1 MSYFIFGDFNSHESG
16 IIVTKPVVRPTWGKE
31 VSEYKLA
38 GGHTNLLQQG
48 SAYENAQ
55 LTIFAAIPDT
65 SPAVVRELYRAVSG
79 FGRLWLSSA
88 PEEYLNAY
96 AAPLVPE
103 PVALDMAEIP
113 LNFTLLPFAHAV
125 EPTVQDIT
133 SATVNTA
140 VENAGTVF
148 AEPEIRFTA
157 TGAEVSIYTNNEQ
170 FRVELPAEVQGV
182 EVIVDCEAQVVYYV
196 SGGDKISIT
205 QHSFGEFPLLHVGTN
220 YIKHVGNIAAASIS
234 VKERWL

>member
-1 MSYFIFGDFNSHESG
+1 MSYFIFGEFNSQESG
-16 IIVTKPVVRPTWGKE
+16 ILVTKPVVRPTWGKE

-48 SAYENAQ
+48 SAYENAP

-65 SPAVVRELYRAVSG
+65 SPAAVRELYRAVSG
-79 FGRLWLSSA
+79 FGRLWLSSS

-133 SATVNTA
+133 AATINTA
-140 VENAGTVF
+140 VENTGTVF

-170 FRVELPAEVQGV
+170 FRVVLPSQLQGV
-182 EVIVDCEAQVVYYV
+182 EVIVDCEAQVAYYV
-196 SGGDKISIT
+196 SGGDKIAVT
-205 QHSFGEFPLLHVGTN
+205 QYTYGEFPLLHVGTN
-220 YIKHVGNIAAASIS
+220 YSRHEGTVSAASIN

>member
-1 MSYFIFGDFNSHESG
+1 MSYFIYNGQDSRDYGILEHTPMPPSAQKIVQYQQAGNRATKIATISETYDNITLSCTLGLKSRDNLRSAVAWLQGSG
-16 IIVTKPVVRPTWGKE
+16 VLTFSDEPDKYYKVMDVVRRSERLSARFGK
-31 VSEYKLA
+31 
-38 GGHTNLLQQG
+38 
-48 SAYENAQ
+48 
-55 LTIFAAIPDT
+55 I
-65 SPAVVRELYRAVSG
+65 
-79 FGRLWLSSA
+79 
-88 PEEYLNAY
+88 
-96 AAPLVPE
+96 
-103 PVALDMAEIP
+103 ALDFIA
-113 LNFTLLPFAHAV
+113 LPFAYAL

-133 SATVNTA
+133 SATANTA
-140 VENAGTVF
+140 VENTGTVF

-196 SGGDKISIT
+196 SGSDKISIT

-220 YIKHVGNIAAASIS
+220 YIKHTGAISAASIN

>member
-1 MSYFIFGDFNSHESG
+1 MSYFIFGDFNSQESG

-38 GGHTNLLQQG
+38 GGHTNLMQQG
-48 SAYENAQ
+48 SAYGNAP

-65 SPAVVRELYRAVSG
+65 SPSAVRELYRAVSG
-79 FGRLWLSSA
+79 FGRLWLSSS

-148 AEPEIRFTA
+148 SEPEIRFTA

-170 FRVELPAEVQGV
+170 FRVVLPSQLQGV

-196 SGGDKISIT
+196 SGDDKIAVT
-205 QHSFGEFPLLHVGTN
+205 QYTYGEFPLLHTGTN
-220 YIKHVGNIAAASIS
+220 YIRHEGTVSAASIN

>member
-1 MSYFIFGDFNSHESG
+1 MSYFIFGQFNSQENG
-16 IIVTKPVVRPTWGKE
+16 IIVTKPVVRPTWSKE

-38 GGHTNLLQQG
+38 GGHTNLMQQG

-65 SPAVVRELYRAVSG
+65 SPAAVRELYRAVSG

-96 AAPLVPE
+96 VAPLVPE

-113 LNFTLLPFAHAV
+113 LNFTLLPFANAV

-133 SATVNTA
+133 SATVNTT
-140 VENAGTVF
+140 VENTGTVF

-170 FRVELPAEVQGV
+170 FRVVLPSQLQGV

-196 SGGDKISIT
+196 SGDDKIAVT
-205 QHSFGEFPLLHVGTN
+205 QYTYGEFPLLHTGTN
-220 YIKHVGNIAAASIS
+220 YIRHEGTVSAASIT

>member
-1 MSYFIFGDFNSHESG
+1 MSYFIFNDADSRELGLM
-16 IIVTKPVVRPTWGKE
+16 ITKPVIRPTWGRE
-31 VSEYKLA
+31 VSEYKRS
-38 GGHTNLLQQG
+38 GGFTNLLQ
-48 SAYENAQ
+48 ACDTYENAQ
-55 LTIFAAIPDT
+55 LTIYTAFTDATPAA
-65 SPAVVRELYRAVSG
+65 VRALYQAVSG

-148 AEPEIRFTA
+148 AKPEIRFTA
-157 TGAEVSIYTNNEQ
+157 TGTEVSIYTNNVQ

-196 SGGDKISIT
+196 SGSDKISIT

-220 YIKHVGNIAAASIS
+220 YIKHTGAISAASIN